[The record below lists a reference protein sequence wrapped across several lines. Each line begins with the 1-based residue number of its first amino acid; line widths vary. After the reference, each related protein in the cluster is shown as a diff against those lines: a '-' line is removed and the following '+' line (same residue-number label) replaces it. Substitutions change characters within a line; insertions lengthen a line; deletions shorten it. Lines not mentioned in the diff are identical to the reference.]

1 MSEEKAKKPE
11 KKSKTGLI
19 AGIIGGLAVVIIA
32 VVLVIVLGGG
42 YKKKTETFTIKNDS
56 RGSEVT
62 FDFAAEELGYKAED
76 YVNGIKF
83 TNPEDKSTITIR
95 LYDIWERD
103 IIKPADAFYSDKY
116 HDWSE
121 VKFGD
126 YEGFK
131 VFYSAELASKV
142 EMALVLDMYDE
153 STSRVDGVTIMIE
166 QSPMQPRDAEFD
178 PIKFYESED
187 FKHLVETMK
196 LTVAEPTEE

>member
-1 MSEEKAKKPE
+1 MSEENAKKTE

-19 AGIIGGLAVVIIA
+19 AGIIGGLAVVIVA

-131 VFYSAELASKV
+131 IFKTAELASKV

-153 STSRVDGVTIMIE
+153 EKSRVDGVTIVID

-187 FKHLVETMK
+187 FKHLLETMK
-196 LTVAEPTEE
+196 LTVAEPTE